1 MIDRKQVLDRAERRA
16 HAARERLTG
25 RLVDIQQRLD
35 PQTLMIEAGRELRQR
50 AGEWISDSVDAA
62 RRNPAATLATGATTV
77 AWLLRKPIARWIIG
91 FFTEDRTVPSAE
103 ALTAQAISAAA
114 IRAPAP
120 PSSRSEQHDDQSQR
134 QRKPARRRPAS
145 EGQGGNSA

>member
-16 HAARERLTG
+16 HAARERLTS
-25 RLVDIQQRLD
+25 RLVEIQQRLD

-50 AGEWISDSVDAA
+50 AGEWVNDSVDAA
-62 RRNPAATLATGATTV
+62 RRNPAAAFATGATAL
-77 AWLLRKPIARWIIG
+77 AWLLRKPIARWIIR

-114 IRAPAP
+114 NRPPAP
-120 PSSRSEQHDDQSQR
+120 SSSRSEQHDDEL
-134 QRKPARRRPAS
+134 QRKPTRRRRRPAP
-145 EGQGGNSA
+145 EGQGGGGA